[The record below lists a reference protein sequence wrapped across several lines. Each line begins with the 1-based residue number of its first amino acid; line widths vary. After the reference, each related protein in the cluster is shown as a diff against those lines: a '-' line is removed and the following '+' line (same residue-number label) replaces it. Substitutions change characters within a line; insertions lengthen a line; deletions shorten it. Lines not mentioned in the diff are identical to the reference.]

1 MARKGADMKWYLA
14 DGSSAQQKKRP
25 SAGDIFIGNTPEE
38 AVAGAIAEYD
48 RQIAVLEMRKK
59 LVAAE
64 IKWQAAPNDDERLAA
79 FSEYDALKRRMRE
92 QE

>member
-1 MARKGADMKWYLA
+1 MKWYLA
-14 DGSSAQQKKRP
+14 DGIAAQQKKRP
-25 SAGDIFIGNTPEE
+25 ASGDVFIGNTPEE
-38 AVAGAIAEYD
+38 AVTGAIAEFD
-48 RQIAVLEMRKK
+48 RQIAVLEKMKK

-79 FSEYDALKRRMRE
+79 FAEYDALKRSLRE